1 MSVTAAPANPRRS
14 EDEKSQAAPLA
25 RTPHAPRVC
34 LIAALAAN
42 RVIGRNNTLPWRL
55 PADLKRFKALTMGH
69 PVVMG
74 RKTYESI
81 GRPLPGRRNLVIT
94 RNRGFSAP
102 GCEVVHSLDEAIA
115 ACSGARTIFVIGGAE
130 LYRESLPRAHC
141 LEFTEIRAKIEG
153 DAFFPEICMSE
164 WHETGREIHSDEAG
178 SPFSY
183 DFASYERA
191 NSEGPA
197 DAGAAGPAVRCSG

>member
-1 MSVTAAPANPRRS
+1 MSVTAAPAALRRS
-14 EDEKSQAAPLA
+14 EDEKPQAATSA
-25 RTPHAPRVC
+25 RTPQAPRVC

-42 RVIGRNNTLPWRL
+42 RVIGRNNTLPWHL
-55 PADLKRFKALTMGH
+55 PADLARFKALTMGH

-94 RNRGFSAP
+94 RNRGYNAP
-102 GCEVVHSLDEAIA
+102 GCDLVHSLDEAIA
-115 ACSGARTIFVIGGAE
+115 ACRGAQEIFIIGGAE

-141 LEFTEIRAKIEG
+141 LEFTEIRAEIEG
-153 DAFFPEICMSE
+153 DAFFPEITMSE
-164 WHETGREIHSDEAG
+164 WHEIGREFHSDEAG

-183 DFASYERA
+183 DFASYERII
-191 NSEGPA
+191 
-197 DAGAAGPAVRCSG
+197 R